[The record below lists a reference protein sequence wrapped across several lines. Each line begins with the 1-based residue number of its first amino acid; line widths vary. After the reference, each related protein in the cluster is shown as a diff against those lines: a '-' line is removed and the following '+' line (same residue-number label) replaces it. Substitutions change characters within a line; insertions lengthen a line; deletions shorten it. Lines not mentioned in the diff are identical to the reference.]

1 MMPRSSATTIRLA
14 SYGQLVLV
22 LQDKT
27 GAEVEILLAEGH
39 EAEILK
45 SILKAQQTPV
55 TSHQP
60 SASRGSEEIGQ
71 LAGPTWRFLLENGL
85 LQSQITRAPATSR
98 HLTETRKLETS
109 LSAEELGL

>member
-1 MMPRSSATTIRLA
+1 MMSRSPATTIRLA
-14 SYGQLVLV
+14 SYGQLVMV

-45 SILKAQQTPV
+45 SILKAQQTPA
-55 TSHQP
+55 TSFRQKQNP
-60 SASRGSEEIGQ
+60 EEIGQ

-85 LQSQITRAPATSR
+85 LQSQITRVSASSR
-98 HLTETRKLETS
+98 HLADTRKLETS